1 VSHPP
6 RKARLKSLAD
16 YLIHYD
22 LTAMIAEAKADYSQS
37 ATGSPRLL
45 EQKDI
50 SARFR
55 KQRPSKKTAE

>member
-1 VSHPP
+1 MSNAP
-6 RKARLKSLAD
+6 RKGRLKSLAD

-22 LTAMIAEAKADYSQS
+22 LVAMLAEAKADYSQA

-55 KQRPSKKTAE
+55 KQRPPEKPAE